1 MTASSGVGMPH
12 ALWLE
17 QFGRVIYE
25 AFGEWP
31 YHVGSSMPGKGPGW
45 RDVDVRL
52 MLDDEAYEHMGFG
65 DPARSHDNAKWCAF
79 TLAFSELGKRMTGL
93 PIDFQIQQTTHANK
107 EFPAKDMHG
116 RSALGLRSRMRHS
129 PAISTDAPAT
139 GGKG

>member
-1 MTASSGVGMPH
+1 MSATSGVGMPH

-52 MLDDEAYEHMGFG
+52 MLDDDAYALMGFG
-65 DPARSHDNAKWCAF
+65 DPIYAHNNAKWCAF

-93 PIDFQIQQTTHANK
+93 PIDFQIQQTTQANK
-107 EFPAKDMHG
+107 EFGREHK
-116 RSALGLRSRMRHS
+116 RSAIGIRSSLKDYR
-129 PAISTDAPAT
+129 TQDAPAT
-139 GGKG
+139 GGEG